1 MSKQSKGSDYSE
13 LLIWSA
19 ALVTVVRYAAAF
31 IASDATEIGA
41 TLSLLIT
48 YAMGLSGLGMG
59 VLDVIGGA
67 YLFTGWQK
75 KMPQN
80 GNAWSFRFKVLT
92 FFAVGLIVNGI
103 FILIPFTMSRVAGVS
118 IHHILGDGILLFAW
132 SAVVNVAPYLLIGG
146 VSVGNQVVTVNQ
158 SEQGANGSANGS
170 QSANEDANG
179 SPNETNEDE
188 PKANEPR
195 TYASLSK
202 SDKYFIINN
211 DSKVASKEYGVTS
224 RAVQKWR
231 VKVQEEVA
239 QGRL

>member
-1 MSKQSKGSDYSE
+1 MKQNKGIDYSE

-75 KMPQN
+75 KMPKS
-80 GNAWSFRFKVLT
+80 GDTWSFKFKVLT

-103 FILIPFTMSRVAGVS
+103 LILIPFTMSRVAGVT
-118 IHHILGDGILLFAW
+118 IHHILGDGALLFGWA
-132 SAVVNVAPYLLIGG
+132 AVVNVAPYLLIGG
-146 VSVGNQVVTVNQ
+146 VAVGTLIVTVANG
-158 SEQGANGSANGS
+158 EQTANGSANGS
-170 QSANEDANG
+170 RTANE
-179 SPNETNEDE
+179 ETNEMT
-188 PKANEPR
+188 NEKRTFKSLTAAER
-195 TYASLSK
+195 TYVLS
-202 SDKYFIINN
+202 N
-211 DSKVASKEYGVTS
+211 DSKASAMKLGVTP

-231 VKVQEEVA
+231 KDIEVENKKTTPPFP
-239 QGRL
+239 